1 MTTKQSRI
9 IEYKMFDSFSS
20 KITQIFSQISGKK
33 FISEDDLKATMREV
47 RIALLEADVAL
58 PVAKDFIERVKAEA
72 VGKRVVSSV
81 EPGQMIIKILHDELV
96 KLLGGEKSE
105 INFSVRSP
113 VIILMAGLQGAGK
126 TTSSGK
132 LALRLKNKIHKKVLL
147 ASLDTYRPAAAE
159 QLRIL
164 SEKISVDFA
173 EFDAQKKPLQL
184 AKEARQKAAEGGY
197 EVLILDSAGRTS
209 INEEMMRELVEIA
222 NAVTP
227 TEILLVVDAMIG
239 QDAANVAKNFGEKLA
254 LTGIILTRLDGDSRG
269 GAALTMKAATN
280 CPIKFIGVG
289 EKLEEFEEF
298 NPDRIASRI
307 VGMGDVVSL
316 VEKAQ
321 EVFDVKEME
330 KAAKKM
336 QKGQFDFNDLLS
348 QIRNMKKMG
357 GLGSIVNLLPGA
369 AKIKEHLNKI
379 SGLEQEIKQQEAII
393 LSMNKRERSNPDI
406 LSSSRKHRIAKG
418 AGTTIQEVNRLMK
431 KYKQTQKMMKKFG
444 KIDPKKMQEM
454 IQNAGTKTN

>member
-1 MTTKQSRI
+1 
-9 IEYKMFDSFSS
+9 
-20 KITQIFSQISGKK
+20 
-33 FISEDDLKATMREV
+33 MREV

-58 PVAKDFIERVKAEA
+58 PVAKNFIEQVKAEA
-72 VGKRVVSSV
+72 IGKRVIHSV

-96 KLLGGEKSE
+96 KLLGGDKAE
-105 INFSVRSP
+105 INFGVRPP

-132 LALRLKNKIHKKVLL
+132 LALRLKNKAHKKVLV
-147 ASLDTYRPAAAE
+147 ASLDTYRPAAAD

-164 SEKISVDFA
+164 AEKIGVTCSD
-173 EFDAQKKPLQL
+173 FDAQKKPLQL
-184 AKEARQKAAEGGY
+184 AREAKQQALEGGY

-209 INEEMMRELVEIA
+209 INEEMMNELVEVA
-222 NAVTP
+222 NAITP
-227 TEILLVVDAMIG
+227 TEILLTVDAMIG

-289 EKLEEFEEF
+289 EKLDEFEEF

-321 EVFDVKEME
+321 EIFDAKEME
-330 KAAKKM
+330 KTAKKM

-357 GLGSIVNLLPGA
+357 GLGSIVSLLPGA
-369 AKIKEHLNKI
+369 GKIKEHLSKLPNF
-379 SGLEQEIKQQEAII
+379 EQEIRRQEAII
-393 LSMNKRERSNPDI
+393 LSMTPKERRDPESLN
-406 LSSSRKHRIAKG
+406 SSRKHRIAKG

-444 KIDPKKMQEM
+444 KLDPSKIKEM
-454 IQNAGTKTN
+454 MQNANIDAA

>member
-1 MTTKQSRI
+1 
-9 IEYKMFDSFSS
+9 MFDSFSS

-72 VGKRVVSSV
+72 VGKLVVSSV

-173 EFDAQKKPLQL
+173 KFDAQKKPLQL
-184 AKEARQKAAEGGY
+184 AKEAQQKATEGGY

-369 AKIKEHLNKI
+369 AKIKEHLSKI

>member
-1 MTTKQSRI
+1 
-9 IEYKMFDSFSS
+9 MFDNFSS
-20 KITQIFSQISGKK
+20 KITNIFSQISGKK
-33 FISEDDLKATMREV
+33 FISEDDLNATMREV

-58 PVAKDFIERVKAEA
+58 PIAKDFIEKVKAEA
-72 VGKRVVSSV
+72 VGKSVVKSV
-81 EPGQMIIKILHDELV
+81 EPGQMIIKILNDELV

-105 INFSVRSP
+105 IDFNMRPP

-132 LALRLKNKIHKKVLL
+132 LALRLKNKNHKKVLL
-147 ASLDTYRPAAAE
+147 ASLDTYRPAAAD
-159 QLRIL
+159 QLKIL
-164 SEKISVDFA
+164 SERVSVDCA
-173 EFDAQKKPLQL
+173 PFDAQKKPLQL
-184 AKEARQKAAEGGY
+184 AKEAKKQAIDGGY

-209 INEEMMRELVEIA
+209 INEEMMEELSEVAKE
-222 NAVTP
+222 VTP
-227 TEILLVVDAMIG
+227 TETLLVVDAMIG
-239 QDAANVAKNFGEKLA
+239 QDAANVAKNFSERLA
-254 LTGIILTRLDGDSRG
+254 LTGVILTRLDGDSRG

-321 EVFDVKEME
+321 EVFDAKEME
-330 KAAKKM
+330 KSAKKM

-369 AKIKEHLNKI
+369 SKIKEHIGKMPGFE
-379 SGLEQEIKQQEAII
+379 SEIKRQEAII
-393 LSMNKRERSNPDI
+393 LSMNKRERINPEI
-406 LSSSRKHRIAKG
+406 LNSSRKHRIAKG

-444 KIDPKKMQEM
+444 KIDPSKMQEM
-454 IQNAGTKTN
+454 MQDANINAG

>member
-1 MTTKQSRI
+1 
-9 IEYKMFDSFSS
+9 MFDNFSS

-33 FISEDDLKATMREV
+33 FISEDDLNATMREV

-58 PVAKDFIERVKAEA
+58 QITKDFIERVKAEA
-72 VGKRVVSSV
+72 VGKRVVNSV

-105 INFSVRSP
+105 INFNSRQP

-132 LALRLKNKIHKKVLL
+132 LALRLKNKNHKKVLL

-164 SEKISVDFA
+164 SERISVDCA
-173 EFDAQKKPLQL
+173 TFDAEKKPLQL
-184 AKEARQKAAEGGY
+184 AIDAKKKATEGGY

-209 INEEMMRELVEIA
+209 INEEMMHELVDVAKE
-222 NAVTP
+222 VDP

-239 QDAANVAKNFGEKLA
+239 QDAANVAKNFGERLA

-321 EVFDVKEME
+321 EIFDAKEME
-330 KAAKKM
+330 KATKRM

-369 AKIKEHLNKI
+369 SKIKEHLGKM
-379 SGLEQEIKQQEAII
+379 SGFEQEIKRQEAII
-393 LSMNKRERSNPDI
+393 LSMNRAERSDPELLN
-406 LSSSRKHRIAKG
+406 SSRKHRIAKG

-454 IQNAGTKTN
+454 IQNAGAEAN

>member
-1 MTTKQSRI
+1 MRFKDDDQN
-9 IEYKMFDSFSS
+9 MFDNFSS
-20 KITQIFSQISGKK
+20 KITKIFSQISGKK
-33 FISEDDLKATMREV
+33 FISEDDLNATMREV

-58 PVAKDFIERVKAEA
+58 PIAKDFIEKVKNEA
-72 VGKRVVSSV
+72 VGKRVISSV
-81 EPGQMIIKILHDELV
+81 EPGQMIIKILHNELV

-105 INFSVRSP
+105 INFGVRQP

-132 LALRLKNKIHKKVLL
+132 LALRLKNKNHKKVLL

-164 SEKISVDFA
+164 SEKVSVDCA
-173 EFDAQKKPLQL
+173 PFDAQKKPLQL
-184 AKEARQKAAEGGY
+184 AREATKQATEGGY

-209 INEEMMRELVEIA
+209 INEEMMQELVEVA

-239 QDAANVAKNFGEKLA
+239 QDAANVAKNFSEKLA

-316 VEKAQ
+316 VEKTQ
-321 EVFDVKEME
+321 EIFDAKEME
-330 KAAKKM
+330 KTAKKM

-369 AKIKEHLNKI
+369 AKIKEHLNKMP
-379 SGLEQEIKQQEAII
+379 SFEQEIRRQEAII
-393 LSMNKRERSNPDI
+393 LSMTKAERNDPE
-406 LSSSRKHRIAKG
+406 LLNSSRKHRVAKG

-444 KIDPKKMQEM
+444 KIDPSKMKEM
-454 IQNAGTKTN
+454 MQNAGIDAN